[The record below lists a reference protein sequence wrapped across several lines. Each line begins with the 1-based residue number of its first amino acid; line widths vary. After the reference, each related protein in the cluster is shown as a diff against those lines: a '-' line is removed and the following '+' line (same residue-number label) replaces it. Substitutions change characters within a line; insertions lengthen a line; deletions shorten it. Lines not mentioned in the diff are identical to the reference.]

1 MKKTVLKFIDEFT
14 NKGRWP
20 QVIESFTSGNCYW
33 FAYILKARFPEGEI
47 VYDEIINHFGFL
59 LEDTIYDITGIVTDK
74 YNWENWRDVY
84 YRDRLHGRRIVRD
97 CILKGDE

>member
-33 FAYILKARFPEGEI
+33 FAYILKARFPKGEI
-47 VYDEIINHFGFL
+47 VYDEIVNHFGFL
-59 LEDTIYDITGIVTDK
+59 LENTVYDVTGIVTDK

-84 YRDRLHGRRIVRD
+84 CRDRLHGQRIIRD